1 MAAMAAA
8 ATSDRVPLD
17 LLVQQMVAQVQSF
30 PLIAIPF
37 FMLTGSLMMGGRL
50 GAALVGVLST
60 LIGRFHGG
68 PAQVGVLSSTLFGGV
83 SGSAVADASAIG
95 SLLIPWHKR
104 LGYPPAFSAAT
115 LAAAATIDIL
125 IPPSIPMILFALTAN
140 ASIAALFVA
149 GILPGLLMCGGFMFM
164 CWWVGRRRNFPRDLT
179 PIDWS
184 VFRTHLMYASPAL
197 LLPVLIV
204 VFLRFGIA
212 TPTEVAV
219 LSTLYAA
226 AVSVV
231 VYRDLS
237 FKRLNDAVVS
247 AGLATGV
254 VLLVIMA
261 SAAIGWLLTYDQ
273 MPSGVANWVTR
284 NVSQDWI
291 VILIMNL
298 LMLFLGMFI
307 DLPAAILLLTPVFLP
322 LAQSIGMDPVQ
333 LGIMMVVNLAVGL
346 YTPPVGTTLF
356 ITSALA
362 KVKVGQTVRELGP
375 FYFVAFLVL
384 ALVSYVPASILRPLA
399 GRCRHR
405 LPRDVL
411 AHRPGPS
418 GCAGGLPGPHALCRA
433 HRCQGDQHQRR
444 RPRQR
449 GALLPA
455 HRAAG
460 EAGRGAGP
468 GDRPGEPR
476 RRLGQSAQRRCRRP
490 GPAGAHRPRA
500 RGPELRRRQHH
511 LPPPGR
517 ATAADALAAMALC
530 LHTHIKDVK
539 RTAEG
544 YFFTALG
551 EGEIGCAEILHG
563 LRNSPVSLSIE
574 IPMRL
579 HRGSNAQP
587 SRSAFRVPLAD
598 IEARLKAALDFVHHH
613 LNPAEVAA

>member
-1 MAAMAAA
+1 MSALILLVFLGAAVLAIPIAHALLMAAMVAA

-125 IPPSIPMILFALTAN
+125 IPPSIPMILFALTSN

-164 CWWVGRRRNFPRDLT
+164 CWWVGRSRNFPRDT
-179 PIDWS
+179 APIVWS
-184 VFRTHLMYASPAL
+184 AFREHLLYALPAL
-197 LLPVLIV
+197 VLPVLIV
-204 VFLRFGIA
+204 VFLRMGIA

-219 LSTLYAA
+219 LSTLYAG

-237 FKRLNDAVVS
+237 WKRLNDAVLH

-261 SAAIGWLLTYDQ
+261 SAAIGWLLTFDQ
-273 MPSGVANWVTR
+273 MPVGVANWVTQ
-284 NVSQDWI
+284 NVPQDWA
-291 VILIMNL
+291 VILLMNL
-298 LMLFLGMFI
+298 LMLLLGMFI
-307 DLPAAILLLTPVFLP
+307 DLPAAVLLLTPVFLP
-322 LAQSIGMDPVQ
+322 MAQSIGMDTVQ
-333 LGIMMVVNLAVGL
+333 LGIMMVVNLAIGL

-375 FYFVAFLVL
+375 FYLVAFAVL
-384 ALVSYVPASILRPLA
+384 ALVSYVPASILR
-399 GRCRHR
+399 
-405 LPRDVL
+405 
-411 AHRPGPS
+411 
-418 GCAGGLPGPHALCRA
+418 
-433 HRCQGDQHQRR
+433 
-444 RPRQR
+444 
-449 GALLPA
+449 
-455 HRAAG
+455 
-460 EAGRGAGP
+460 
-468 GDRPGEPR
+468 
-476 RRLGQSAQRRCRRP
+476 
-490 GPAGAHRPRA
+490 
-500 RGPELRRRQHH
+500 
-511 LPPPGR
+511 
-517 ATAADALAAMALC
+517 
-530 LHTHIKDVK
+530 
-539 RTAEG
+539 
-544 YFFTALG
+544 
-551 EGEIGCAEILHG
+551 
-563 LRNSPVSLSIE
+563 
-574 IPMRL
+574 
-579 HRGSNAQP
+579 
-587 SRSAFRVPLAD
+587 
-598 IEARLKAALDFVHHH
+598 
-613 LNPAEVAA
+613 